1 MLSNNSKKE
10 RAIAMRSNGK
20 PVKEIA
26 AKFKVTVQTVH
37 NWINSQKTMPAQK
50 SKSFKGTAYGFKID
64 SEWKPSRFAT
74 PVSDP
79 YITAICDTAFNLS
92 TKGKPGQSFPVPVT
106 EMSRR
111 FGTKPQST
119 ASAIRHI
126 LKKQLKAETYS
137 RLRIHEVRNGKNVE
151 MVRVRYHEIS

>member
-37 NWINSQKTMPAQK
+37 NWIKSQKTVPAQK
-50 SKSFKGTAYGFKID
+50 SKSGAPSFKID
-64 SEWKPSRFAT
+64 SEWKPSRFTT